1 MKPIILVIFDG
12 LGDRPIKALNFQT
25 PLEAAKKPNLDQLA
39 ELGITGLIH
48 TIERG
53 VRPGSDVAHLAILG
67 YNPKFYYAGRGPFE
81 ASGYGI
87 NVQEG
92 DIAFRGNLGT
102 VDENFIV
109 IDRRA
114 GRIESSQAFAE
125 LINGLEIDGIKIIA
139 KAGLNHRV
147 AVVLRGKNLSDKV
160 SDTDPHVIN
169 QSVKKSNPLVENE
182 YAVFTASVVNKL
194 SNKAYRLFNKHPI
207 NKEREK
213 RGLPKANYLL
223 LRGAGKMFKYESF
236 LEKYNLK
243 AACIAG
249 AGLYKGIAKI
259 LGMEIIEVEGATGKT
274 DSNIKGKIGKAIDL
288 LPVYDFIFV
297 HIKATDALSEDG
309 KPIEKK
315 LFIEKIDQFFIPFIS
330 LVKHR
335 EIVLVVTGDHTTASD
350 LKIHTADEVPILVA
364 GFGVRIDK
372 VNKFGERNCQEG
384 GLGHMEGTN
393 LIDFLIN
400 LRGETKLYG
409 N

>member
-1 MKPIILVIFDG
+1 
-12 LGDRPIKALNFQT
+12 
-25 PLEAAKKPNLDQLA
+25 LDKLA

-53 VRPGSDVAHLAILG
+53 VRPGSDVAHLSILG

-87 NVQEG
+87 RVQEG
-92 DIAFRGNLGT
+92 DVAFRGNLAT
-102 VDENFIV
+102 VNEDFIV

-114 GRIESSQAFAE
+114 GRIESSKIFAG
-125 LINGLEIDGIKIIA
+125 LIDGLEIDGVKIIV
-139 KAGLNHRV
+139 KAGLNHRL
-147 AVVLRGKNLSDKV
+147 AVVLRGKNLSDKI
-160 SDTDPHVIN
+160 SDIDPHQVN
-169 QSVKKSNPLVENE
+169 QPVKKCYPLNE
-182 YAVFTASVVNKL
+182 DGNSKFTASVVNKL
-194 SNKAYRLFNKHPI
+194 TDKAYFLFNKHPI
-207 NKEREK
+207 NKERK
-213 RGLPKANYLL
+213 RKGLPPANHLL

-259 LGMEIIEVEGATGKT
+259 LGMEIIEVDDATGKI
-274 DSNIKGKIGKAIDL
+274 DSNIRGKIKKSIDL
-288 LPVYDFIFV
+288 LPAYDFIFV
-297 HIKATDALSEDG
+297 HIKATDSLSEDG

-315 LFIEKIDQFFIPFIS
+315 LFIEKIDQLFAPFIS
-330 LVKHR
+330 LVKNR
-335 EIVLVVTGDHTTASD
+335 EIILTITGDHTTASD
-350 LKIHTADEVPILVA
+350 LKIHTADEVPIFVA
-364 GFGVRIDK
+364 GFGVRTDK
-372 VNKFGERNCQEG
+372 VKKFGERSCQDG
-384 GLGHMEGTN
+384 GLGHIKGTN

>member
-12 LGDRPIKALNFQT
+12 LGDRPIKILNFQT
-25 PLEAAKKPNLDQLA
+25 PLEAAKKPNLDKLA
-39 ELGITGLIH
+39 ELGITGLLH

-53 VRPGSDVAHLAILG
+53 IKPGSDVAHLSILG

-87 NVQEG
+87 KVQES
-92 DIAFRGNLGT
+92 DVAFRGNLAT
-102 VDENFIV
+102 IDENFIV

-114 GRIESSQAFAE
+114 GRIESSEAFAE
-125 LINGLEIDGIKIIA
+125 SIDGLEIDGIKIIA

-160 SDTDPHVIN
+160 SDTDPHIIN
-169 QSVKKSNPLVENE
+169 QPLKKSYSLTEDDNSK
-182 YAVFTASVVNKL
+182 FTASIVNKL
-194 SNKAYRLFNKHPI
+194 TEKAYRLFKKHPI
-207 NKEREK
+207 NKERERK
-213 RGLPKANYLL
+213 GLPPANSLL
-223 LRGAGKMFKYESF
+223 LRGAGKMSKYESF

-274 DSNIKGKIGKAIDL
+274 NTNIEGKIKKAIDL
-288 LPVYDFIFV
+288 LPAYDFIFV
-297 HIKATDALSEDG
+297 HIKATDSLSEDG

-315 LFIEKIDQFFIPFIS
+315 LFIEKADQFFTPLIS
-330 LVKHR
+330 LVQNR
-335 EIVLVVTGDHTTASD
+335 EIILTVTSDHSTASD
-350 LKIHTADEVPILVA
+350 IKIHTADEVPILVA
-364 GFGVRIDK
+364 GFGVRTDK
-372 VNKFGERNCQEG
+372 VNKFGERSCQDG
-384 GLGHMEGTN
+384 GLGHIEGAN

>member
-25 PLEAAKKPNLDQLA
+25 PLEAAKKPNLDKLA
-39 ELGITGLIH
+39 EVGITGLLH

-87 NVQEG
+87 QLQEG
-92 DIAFRGNLGT
+92 DVAFRGNLGT
-102 VDENFIV
+102 VDKNFIV

-114 GRIESSQAFAE
+114 GRIESSEVFAE
-125 LINGLEIDGIKIIA
+125 LINGLEIDEVKIIA
-139 KAGLNHRV
+139 RAGLNHRI
-147 AVVLRGKNLSDKV
+147 AIVLRGNNLSEKI
-160 SDTDPHVIN
+160 SDTDPHVVDHP
-169 QSVKKSNPLVENE
+169 VKKSYPLTEDNNSKS
-182 YAVFTASVVNKL
+182 TALVVNKL
-194 SNKAYRLFNKHPI
+194 SDKVYRLFNKHPI

-213 RGLPKANYLL
+213 KGLPVANYLL
-223 LRGAGKMFKYESF
+223 LRGAGKMLKYESF

-259 LGMEIIEVEGATGKT
+259 LGMEIIEVEGATGKI
-274 DSNIKGKIGKAIDL
+274 DSNIKGKIKKAIDL
-288 LPVYDFIFV
+288 SPAYDFIFV
-297 HIKATDALSEDG
+297 HIKATDSLSEDG
-309 KPIEKK
+309 EPIQKK
-315 LFIEKIDQFFIPFIS
+315 IFIEKTDQFFTPLVS
-330 LVKHR
+330 LVKNR
-335 EIVLVVTGDHTTASD
+335 EIILTVTGDHTTASD
-350 LKIHTADEVPILVA
+350 LKIHTADEVPIFVA
-364 GFGVRIDK
+364 GFGVRTDK
-372 VNKFGERNCQEG
+372 VNKFGERSCQNG
-384 GLGHMEGTN
+384 GLGHIEGAN